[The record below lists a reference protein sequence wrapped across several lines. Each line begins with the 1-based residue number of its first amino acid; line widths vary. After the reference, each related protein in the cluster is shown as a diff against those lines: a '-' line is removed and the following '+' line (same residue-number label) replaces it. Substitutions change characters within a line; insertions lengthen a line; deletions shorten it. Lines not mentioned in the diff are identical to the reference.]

1 MKSGIRIPDVRRE
14 VERSRAQLR
23 SDHRRAAVI
32 ATDRASREGV
42 IALRQKMR
50 AVGLG
55 KLGNAV
61 GQTSTLRKRQ
71 ASNRGDD
78 PYGVWFA
85 RGGDDSLAGGALES
99 YSRGATIMPKAG
111 KRWLWF
117 PTAAI
122 QRRVKIGD
130 KRFRLTPARW
140 IGSSLEQTVGKLEFR
155 PLGPNR
161 AVLVVK
167 NVTLS
172 PKTGQAKARGPRAP
186 RTRIP
191 VKEVV
196 AFVGIPF
203 TRRTQRFDKDQV
215 ALVYSRRVPDYI
227 AEALADITGRAR

>member
-1 MKSGIRIPDVRRE
+1 MRPWIKTPDVRRE
-14 VERSRAQLR
+14 TIRAREIYRKNLR
-23 SDHRRAAVI
+23 KAAVI
-32 ATDRASREGV
+32 ATDRASREGLLV
-42 IALRQKMR
+42 LREKMR
-50 AVGLG
+50 GAGLG
-55 KLGNAV
+55 RLGNAV
-61 GQTSTLRKRQ
+61 GQTSTRRKGQ
-71 ASNRGDD
+71 AGNRNDD

-85 RGGDDSLAGGALES
+85 RGGDESRAGGALEA

-117 PTAAI
+117 PTPAI

-172 PKTGQAKARGPRAP
+172 PKTGQAKARGKGTP

-215 ALVYSRRVPDYI
+215 AIAYSRRVPDYI
-227 AEALADITGRAR
+227 AEALEQIAPSRG